1 MAKGTLRVNGVLVAS
16 EIHKIV
22 QESGTG
28 SGGGTGVGDEILLE
42 TGFHIL
48 TEVSATAAIQAQT
61 GDNIVIREDDGT
73 AVLTVDT
80 SGVATFTGNVN
91 VGTDDVG
98 HDVKF
103 FGATAGSYMLWD
115 ESTDD
120 LIVGGA
126 GQIGIGSTA
135 PSDKLDV
142 NGGSI
147 RLDNTYGLRWGADKA
162 GIYGNGETSGGFMRF
177 VVDDVERIRIIEDG
191 KVGIG
196 TTAPSSALHISAAD
210 VASSGTS
217 NAQLHIRDTAA
228 FSAAQNAGI
237 AFEAEWQNGSFTQ
250 IAAINAS
257 RDSTSTGQYGGHL
270 KFNIRTHGANVSEA
284 MRITSAGKV
293 GIGTSA
299 PNTHLEVSDGVP
311 TFRLNSTEGNVGNTD
326 ILGEISW
333 KSADSNRTGDP
344 IAYIRAVS
352 ENATGSATALTFG
365 TGFDSNNAS
374 ERMRIKNSGNVGI
387 GTTAPDTKLHIQHT
401 YDGGGDGFVHFQSD
415 GTECGV
421 TWERTESTARKIKW
435 GLGAD
440 GKFNVYDE
448 TNTILCFYI
457 ATNGVIHG
465 DFNDTSDESL
475 KKNIQSLDSGALS
488 KINSLRP
495 VSFDWKEKGKGSSV
509 GFIAQ
514 EVEKIFPS
522 EVIGE
527 EYVEDQVTEAT
538 YYTNSDVLPEGKK
551 VGDIKTEAFTTAGNL
566 GKAINTSGI
575 VAHLTKAVQELSAK
589 VKVLED
595 A

>member
-103 FGATAGSYMLWD
+103 HGATAGSYMLWD

>member
-61 GDNIVIREDDGT
+61 GDNIVIREDDGS

-103 FGATAGSYMLWD
+103 HGATAGSYMLWD
-115 ESTDD
+115 ESIDD

-126 GQIGIGSTA
+126 GRVGIGTTTPQYGLEVATATGGDISFLRDDTSIAANDTIGTLHFAGNDPSHRVGAQIKVNAHDAWATNDCPTYMTFHTTDDATASIDERMRITHNGNIGIGTTA
-135 PSDKLDV
+135 PTNLLHLAESDTSSVYLQFSNSTTGHAGTDGFFIGV
-142 NGGSI
+142 NGGGTAAVN
-147 RLDNTYGLRWGADKA
+147 LWNLENTA
-162 GIYGNGETSGGFMRF
+162 MRF
-177 VVDDVERIRIIEDG
+177 ATNDTQRMTILGNG

-196 TTAPSSALHISAAD
+196 T
-210 VASSGTS
+210 
-217 NAQLHIRDTAA
+217 DT
-228 FSAAQNAGI
+228 
-237 AFEAEWQNGSFTQ
+237 
-250 IAAINAS
+250 
-257 RDSTSTGQYGGHL
+257 
-270 KFNIRTHGANVSEA
+270 
-284 MRITSAGKV
+284 
-293 GIGTSA
+293 
-299 PNTHLEVSDGVP
+299 PNTHLEVSDTVP
-311 TFRLNSTEGNVGNTD
+311 TFRLNSTETNVGDTD

-344 IAYIRAVS
+344 IAYIRALS

-387 GTTAPDTKLHIQHT
+387 GTTNPATALT
-401 YDGGGDGFVHFQSD
+401 VSRAFGGDTNFLSIIST
-415 GTECGV
+415 GTV
-421 TWERTESTARKIKW
+421 LHRN
-435 GLGAD
+435 LY
-440 GKFNVYDE
+440 F
-448 TNTILCFYI
+448 TNTHLYFYNG
-457 ATNGVIHG
+457 TNNPYLSGTG
-465 DFNDTSDESL
+465 AWTDASDENI
-475 KKNIQSLDSGALS
+475 KKNIEDIDYGLET
-488 KINSLRP
+488 INTLKPRKFKHKADD
-495 VSFDWKEKGKGSSV
+495 VEDI

-514 EVEKIFPS
+514 EVEKVVPEIVPS
-522 EVIGE
+522 VGPDES
-527 EYVEDQVTEAT
+527 A
-538 YYTNSDVLPEGKK
+538 GK
-551 VGDIKTEAFTTAGNL
+551 GLAYGRL
-566 GKAINTSGI
+566 TSI
-575 VAHLTKAVQELSAK
+575 LTKAVQELSAK
-589 VKVLED
+589 NDALEAKVTALEN

>member
-103 FGATAGSYMLWD
+103 HGATAGSYMLWD

-217 NAQLHIRDTAA
+217 N
-228 FSAAQNAGI
+228 
-237 AFEAEWQNGSFTQ
+237 
-250 IAAINAS
+250 
-257 RDSTSTGQYGGHL
+257 
-270 KFNIRTHGANVSEA
+270 
-284 MRITSAGKV
+284 
-293 GIGTSA
+293 
-299 PNTHLEVSDGVP
+299 
-311 TFRLNSTEGNVGNTD
+311 
-326 ILGEISW
+326 
-333 KSADSNRTGDP
+333 
-344 IAYIRAVS
+344 
-352 ENATGSATALTFG
+352 
-365 TGFDSNNAS
+365 
-374 ERMRIKNSGNVGI
+374 
-387 GTTAPDTKLHIQHT
+387 
-401 YDGGGDGFVHFQSD
+401 
-415 GTECGV
+415 
-421 TWERTESTARKIKW
+421 
-435 GLGAD
+435 
-440 GKFNVYDE
+440 
-448 TNTILCFYI
+448 
-457 ATNGVIHG
+457 
-465 DFNDTSDESL
+465 
-475 KKNIQSLDSGALS
+475 
-488 KINSLRP
+488 
-495 VSFDWKEKGKGSSV
+495 
-509 GFIAQ
+509 
-514 EVEKIFPS
+514 
-522 EVIGE
+522 
-527 EYVEDQVTEAT
+527 
-538 YYTNSDVLPEGKK
+538 
-551 VGDIKTEAFTTAGNL
+551 
-566 GKAINTSGI
+566 
-575 VAHLTKAVQELSAK
+575 
-589 VKVLED
+589 
-595 A
+595 